1 MNPYGVD
8 PSRFTLVPR
17 VLIIATRGDDLLL
30 LQRAQHKRLWPGL
43 YNAPGGHV
51 EQGETPAEAAARELE
66 EETGLHAD
74 ALILR
79 GLLIGDAVDS
89 LPGVMV
95 FIYHARVSGQ
105 LHAHNAEGV
114 PHWIPRSRLSHLPTL
129 PDLPQILDL
138 TLNQRGF
145 FYIYK
150 TPRATGGEDIRVIV
164 DDAALGVD

>member
-8 PSRFTLVPR
+8 PSRFSLIPR
-17 VLIIATRGDDLLL
+17 VLTIATRGDEVLL
-30 LQRAQHKRLWPGL
+30 LQRARHKKLWPSL

-51 EQGETPAEAAARELE
+51 EQGETPVEAAARELT

-74 ALILR
+74 VLTLR
-79 GLLIGDAVDS
+79 GLLIGDAVEGM
-89 LPGVMV
+89 PGVMV

-105 LHAHNAEGV
+105 LHARNAEGV
-114 PHWIPRSRLSHLPTL
+114 PHWIPRAHLARIPTL

-138 TLNQRGF
+138 TLGQDAF

-150 TPRATGGEDIRVIV
+150 TPRADGSEDVRIVV
-164 DDAALGVD
+164 DDENLY